1 MWSFVSINKLLRG
14 VAIGKPLRGVGA
26 NARGSVVVEFAM
38 IGFIFFAL
46 LLGAVDIGRY
56 QITAQSLHD
65 VTAEAARVALL
76 HAGQTTASNAQ
87 NQTSTTPLMSNA
99 ALKLAVT
106 APNLTPFLAPA
117 SLIVTSALTSPN
129 GVATI
134 TVTATY
140 PFTFL
145 APLLPGGARILTESV
160 SLSY

>member
-1 MWSFVSINKLLRG
+1 MWSFDSISKLLRG
-14 VAIGKPLRGVGA
+14 VAIGQSLRGVGA
-26 NARGSVVVEFAM
+26 STRGSVVVEFAM
-38 IGFIFFAL
+38 VGFIFFVL

-56 QITAQSLHD
+56 QITVQSLHD

-76 HAGQTTASNAQ
+76 HAGQTTASDAQ
-87 NQTSTTPLMSNA
+87 NGTSTTPLMSNA
-99 ALKLAVT
+99 ALKAAVT
-106 APNLTPFLAPA
+106 APNLTPFLTPA

-145 APLLPGGARILTESV
+145 APLLPGGASTLTDSV